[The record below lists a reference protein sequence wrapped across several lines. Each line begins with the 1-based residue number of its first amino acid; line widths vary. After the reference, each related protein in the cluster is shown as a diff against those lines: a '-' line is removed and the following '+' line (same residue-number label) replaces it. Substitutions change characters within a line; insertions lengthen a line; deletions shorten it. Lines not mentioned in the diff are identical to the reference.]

1 MLGRKRL
8 NIAQYKEEESMNTR
22 KFFIVVLLL
31 TMASL
36 SWGID
41 LGLCDTT
48 RNGKSVALKKKV
60 ELKKKTPSQ
69 VRKALPPQ
77 VGEVPPPPG
86 TYLSPRNQ
94 RMLEMAESAKIRRA
108 NFE

>member
-1 MLGRKRL
+1 MK
-8 NIAQYKEEESMNTR
+8 TR
-22 KFFIVVLLL
+22 KFLIFTLLT

-48 RNGKSVALKKKV
+48 RNGKGVALNKKV
-60 ELKKKTPSQ
+60 ELKKKPPSQ
-69 VRKALPPQ
+69 VRKAMPPQ

-94 RMLEMAESAKIRRA
+94 RMLEVAESAKIRRE
-108 NFE
+108 NLVN